1 MSETPHI
8 FGVGEYQMRDGHVAV
23 VQSIV
28 PDPTDTTYP
37 LRGYIKGANTNL
49 AATWTKRGE
58 ALSGMRDPSDL
69 TPPRRQWLATLTPH
83 NDVVAGHLY
92 ENMLIPRNSIRV
104 VELRPGERV
113 VGDRIEREEVD
124 DE

>member
-1 MSETPHI
+1 MSEAPHM
-8 FGVGEYQMRDGHVAV
+8 FGVGEYQTRDGHVAV

-28 PDPTDTTYP
+28 PDPTDTRYP
-37 LRGYIKGANTNL
+37 LRGYIKGADTHI
-49 AATWTKRGE
+49 AATWTKRGQ
-58 ALSGMRDPSDL
+58 ALKGMRDDFDL
-69 TPPRRQWLATLTPH
+69 LPPRRTWWMTLTP
-83 NDVVAGHLY
+83 DDKSVAGRVYRHWY
-92 ENMLIPRNSIRV
+92 TNNSIRI